1 MNRDARAAAFKNLM
15 PSEGSPESTRSHTL
29 RARLLL
35 GLIRRLTSL
44 CAAALRTCLFT
55 PILIEQQLQRGSD
68 PAAQCIRARSRNAP
82 TTRERS
88 RLLALATREPSA
100 MVCQL
105 PEDAA
110 REVVRACGLRELGR
124 FSCASQMG
132 ASLASS
138 GFEAIGRRRYPG
150 LAVLAEG
157 AQEQDWRALCRRARS
172 IYRPLEMPRS
182 LQPLDRQTA
191 LIRINNQFQ
200 FVAEAFDGDPSDATT
215 TCLGAALFSMVV
227 FTHPQRGEMTAVGGA
242 FPGLRNAKE
251 RIHFLRLQ
259 VARKADQTYALLY
272 TGARTRGFRGPN
284 HIPFDNF
291 LTNCAPWIQL
301 SSIDQDYP
309 NWVMAQIED
318 ESHDET
324 AGTVLFTFTNRADG
338 IPYFPEAFEEVL
350 LRIEHMLSYE

>member
-1 MNRDARAAAFKNLM
+1 
-15 PSEGSPESTRSHTL
+15 
-29 RARLLL
+29 
-35 GLIRRLTSL
+35 
-44 CAAALRTCLFT
+44 
-55 PILIEQQLQRGSD
+55 
-68 PAAQCIRARSRNAP
+68 
-82 TTRERS
+82 
-88 RLLALATREPSA
+88 

-138 GFEAIGRRRYPG
+138 AFEAIGRRRYPG

-172 IYRPLEMPRS
+172 IYRPLETPRS
-182 LQPLDRQTA
+182 LRPLDRQTA

-215 TCLGAALFSMVV
+215 KCLGAAPFSMI
-227 FTHPQRGEMTAVGGA
+227 TRGEMTAVDGA
-242 FPGLRNAKE
+242 FPGLRNAHE
-251 RIHFLRLQ
+251 RVQFLRLQ

-309 NWVMAQIED
+309 SWVMVQIAD
-318 ESHDET
+318 GSYAT
-324 AGTVLFTFTNRADG
+324 AVRFTFINKAG
-338 IPYFPEAFEEVL
+338 GVPYFPVAFEEVL
-350 LRIEHMLSYE
+350 FRIEHMVSYE